1 MSKFPLK
8 HFFNHTRANCF
19 IFPLLIEFK
28 SEIAKDIKYKKY
40 LSEQKRIVRIL
51 YFDHQFIL
59 HILYTGCNINE
70 AEKIKDILILT
81 RK

>member
-19 IFPLLIEFK
+19 IFPSLIEFK

-40 LSEQKRIVRIL
+40 LSCSTNKKELCEYCTLIINL
-51 YFDHQFIL
+51 YYIFYIQGV
-59 HILYTGCNINE
+59 T
-70 AEKIKDILILT
+70 
-81 RK
+81 